1 MQTKSLK
8 NLGEFNTLE
17 DIVSYSE
24 VKDLLN
30 KRVSSNEQL
39 SLFVKHNNSS
49 RYIKFNNLEFFSILD
64 FFNSYKGLFLLGRYI
79 KFYVNNSEI
88 YGFSFY
94 IEEQV
99 LQSHRVTFGAIYLG
113 DGDTPKK
120 MKEEI
125 IEDISYVL
133 NKTGYLSIVTTEK
146 DKFLSVYKSICDTAK
161 CGKYLET
168 EDYVILWMG
177 HTTFNDFKL
186 LYNKENMT
194 ERDWVELKIKI
205 LEET

>member
-1 MQTKSLK
+1 MQTKSSK
-8 NLGEFNTLE
+8 NLGEFNLLE
-17 DIVSYSE
+17 DIISYSE
-24 VKDLLN
+24 VKDFLN

-39 SLFVKHNNSS
+39 SLFVKHNYSPRYSNS
-49 RYIKFNNLEFFSILD
+49 NNSESFSILD

-94 IEEQV
+94 IEEHV

-113 DGDTPKK
+113 DGDIPKK

-133 NKTGYLSIVTTEK
+133 NKTGYLSIITTEK
-146 DKFLSVYKSICDTAK
+146 DKFLSVYKGICDIAK
-161 CGKYLET
+161 GGKYLET

-177 HTTFNDFKL
+177 HTNFKDYKL
-186 LYNKENMT
+186 LCKENMT
-194 ERDWVELKIKI
+194 EKDWMNLKIII
-205 LEET
+205 LEES